1 LLWVKF
7 VVFLVKVLYKQYSVC
22 SSSKLKVDFL
32 CRDED
37 LIQCL
42 QNVINEAEINITKAA
57 KVVVG
62 MDTRYT
68 CNAFKN

>member
-1 LLWVKF
+1 
-7 VVFLVKVLYKQYSVC
+7 
-22 SSSKLKVDFL
+22 LKVDFL

-68 CNAFKN
+68 YNAFKN